1 MSFLVSYKTVY
12 KQQHSHF
19 ASQAQRMDSGLK
31 KLTEAQ
37 DNVAELSKELSVKE
51 KELELANKEAERVLE
66 TVRLISTKCTT
77 SLL

>member
-1 MSFLVSYKTVY
+1 
-12 KQQHSHF
+12 
-19 ASQAQRMDSGLK
+19 MDSGLK